1 MSKKVI
7 LDTDPGIDDTM
18 AMLLAHASDRLDLIG
33 ITTVFGNAT
42 IENATRNALFVKQ
55 KFGLTAN
62 IAMGT
67 DTPLVVEAGEPTTF
81 VHGNNGLG
89 DIEIPPGDYGIADS
103 RTAQE
108 FIIDTLMAHPGE
120 ITLIAVG
127 RLTNL
132 ALALQK
138 APEIAGLVKEV
149 IVMGGAFGHHGHSG
163 NVTPFAEANII
174 GDPNAAD
181 LVLTSNWPV
190 TIVGLDVTQKTIM
203 TTQYLEELRK
213 KSVKYGEFIYQIT
226 RFYANFHQ
234 KEIGMDGFYVHDS
247 SAIAYAIAPELFTL
261 KRGTIRVVTEGPA
274 IGHTMLKEGSTRYP
288 IDDWSGKPVQQV
300 CIDVAS
306 ADLLEL
312 YMTTLTDNPR

>member
-1 MSKKVI
+1 MKQKVI
-7 LDTDPGIDDTM
+7 FDTDPGIDDTM

-55 KFGLTAN
+55 RFGLTAD

-89 DIEIPPGDYGIADS
+89 DIAIPPGDYGVTDS
-103 RTAQE
+103 RVAHD
-108 FIIDTLMAHPGE
+108 FIIDTVKANPGE

-138 APEIAGLVKEV
+138 APEIAGLVKQV
-149 IVMGGAFGHHGHSG
+149 IIMGGAFGHHGHSG

-174 GDPNAAD
+174 GDPHAAD
-181 LVLTSNWPV
+181 LVLTANWPV
-190 TIVGLDVTQKTIM
+190 TVVGLDVTQQTIM
-203 TTQYLEELRK
+203 TSQYLDELRE
-213 KSVKYGEFIYQIT
+213 KSERYGEFIYQIT
-226 RFYANFHQ
+226 RFYADFHQ
-234 KEIGMDGFYVHDS
+234 QAIGMDGFYVHDS

-261 KRGTIRVVTEGPA
+261 KKGAIRVVTEGPA
-274 IGHTMLKEGSTRYP
+274 MGHTMLKEGDAHYP
-288 IDDWSGKPVQQV
+288 IDGWRDKPVQQV
-300 CIDVAS
+300 CVDVAS
-306 ADLLEL
+306 EGLLEL
-312 YMTTLTDNPR
+312 YMTTITGNDR